1 MCDSTLMKRKHAQLF
16 AYLPGL
22 SSAYA
27 CSESRWSELGFVSL
41 IQAYGIIGCVRF
53 LECYY
58 LMLITKRE
66 QQGCICGHKVYSVS
80 DTALIPLVEPSS
92 QVRE

>member
-1 MCDSTLMKRKHAQLF
+1 MCDSTLTKRKHAQLS
-16 AYLPGL
+16 AYLSGL
-22 SSAYA
+22 LFPNA
-27 CSESRWSELGFVSL
+27 CFECKWSELGFVSL
-41 IQAYGIIGCVRF
+41 VQAYGIIGCVRF